1 MLNAVFHTFVVRSG
15 RSFGSAIPRFI
26 ETIFSATTLKATT
39 RRRTTT
45 QPIPA
50 RCENSLAWPAAI
62 PLTPLDY

>member
-1 MLNAVFHTFVVRSG
+1 
-15 RSFGSAIPRFI
+15 
-26 ETIFSATTLKATT
+26 LKATT